1 MAIRIRKFK
10 RLYED
15 AEQQPAAPQQ
25 QPQQGTTV
33 PQNQTA
39 SPQTGT
45 QPAPQQGQQSQQN
58 QGQQSQQNQGQQQ
71 EGNGVNPEEIKN
83 QVIKANQT
91 ILQTILEAIEK
102 NVKPIKGVTQED
114 QDIPASKECA
124 AAYNNLTQKKDFAA
138 VGQFLTA
145 LNNYATNVAGG
156 QQGQQQGNGQQ
167 PQQGQQQ
174 QQQPQ
179 QNQGQENNNPAQQ
192 PQQS

>member
-15 AEQQPAAPQQ
+15 AEQQPIAPQQ

-39 SPQTGT
+39 APQTGT
-45 QPAPQQGQQSQQN
+45 QPAPQQGQQPQQN
-58 QGQQSQQNQGQQQ
+58 QGQQSGQQNQGQQQ
-71 EGNGVNPEEIKN
+71 EGNGVNAEEIKN
-83 QVIKANQT
+83 QVLKANQT
-91 ILQTILEAIEK
+91 ILQTMLEAIEK
-102 NVKPIKGVTQED
+102 NVKPIKGATQED
-114 QDIPASKECA
+114 QAIPASKECA

-145 LNNYATNVAGG
+145 LNNYATNVVRS
-156 QQGQQQGNGQQ
+156 QQGQQQGNDQQ
-167 PQQGQQQ
+167 PQQGQQ

-179 QNQGQENNNPAQQ
+179 QNQGQANNGLAQQ

>member
-15 AEQQPAAPQQ
+15 VEQQPAAQQ
-25 QPQQGTTV
+25 QPQQGATV
-33 PQNQTA
+33 PQNQTT

-45 QPAPQQGQQSQQN
+45 QPASQQGQQL
-58 QGQQSQQNQGQQQ
+58 QQNQGQQQ
-71 EGNGVNPEEIKN
+71 EGNGVNAEEIRN
-83 QVIKANQT
+83 QVIKANQA
-91 ILQTILEAIEK
+91 ILQTMLEAIEK
-102 NVKPIKGVTQED
+102 NVKPIRGATQED
-114 QDIPASKECA
+114 QAIPASKECV
-124 AAYNNLTQKKDFAA
+124 AAYNNLTQKKDFAS

-145 LNNYATNVAGG
+145 LNNYATNVVGG
-156 QQGQQQGNGQQ
+156 QQSQQQGNDQQ

-179 QNQGQENNNPAQQ
+179 QNQGQVNNSLAQQ